1 MPKWVYRLAAEP
13 IQVVL
18 GIAGASVAEAVETME
33 SERDV
38 NRLDELREVVAGRR
52 VTIVHYGED
61 IPQDP
66 GYRPIRYGQLARWL
80 MDATAEVTRIAPSF
94 SHLAH
99 SQRPME
105 WSGTDSEEGR
115 IELVQTR
122 SYASN
127 RGLDRFRFLADF
139 RSGTADLVARS
150 TPADLYVV
158 GYPPPGLVRGI
169 RDAVGDGPK
178 IVADIRDLWPDAQIP
193 SGFPWLTSVASMVGR
208 AMAKELRRTDAVVAM
223 SPKNLQRAPVERR
236 AVTIPLSISDRL
248 IEAEGVNITG
258 PMHVIFVGTFTQ
270 LFDFDALFDGWRSL
284 VANRLSG
291 EGVSGEGAT
300 VDGDVP
306 RMTIV
311 GGGPL
316 EDKIRAFADAT
327 PSATFIGQVPS
338 DEVPGL
344 LAGAD
349 AGLVP
354 LRAGQGGTL
363 TNKVLE
369 YLGTGAYV
377 LHTLDD
383 RVGRQFGAS
392 GTGVQATAASW
403 ADGLTSTEQRLGE
416 LRRDRAE
423 RRRRDIDAFGPP
435 AIEPQWLEVFQQVLG
450 PPTASG

>member
-1 MPKWVYRLAAEP
+1 
-13 IQVVL
+13 
-18 GIAGASVAEAVETME
+18 ME
-33 SERDV
+33 SERDGQ
-38 NRLDELREVVAGRR
+38 RLNQLREVMADRR

-80 MDATAEVTRIAPSF
+80 MDAKADVTRIAPSF

-99 SQRPME
+99 TQRPME
-105 WSGTDSEEGR
+105 WSGADTEEGR

-122 SYASN
+122 GYQSN

-139 RSGTADLVARS
+139 RSGTAELVDLS

-158 GYPPPGLVRGI
+158 GYPPPGVVRGI
-169 RDAVGDGPK
+169 RAAVGDGPK

-193 SGFPWLTSVASMVGR
+193 SGYPWLTSVAAMVGR
-208 AMAKELRRTDAVVAM
+208 AMARELRQADAVVAM
-223 SPKNLQRAPVERR
+223 SPKNLQRAPADRR
-236 AVTIPLSISDRL
+236 SITIPLSISDRL
-248 IEAEGVNITG
+248 IEEADAAITG

-270 LFDFDALFDGWRSL
+270 LFDFDALFDGWRSFI
-284 VANRLSG
+284 ANRDPG
-291 EGVSGEGAT
+291 
-300 VDGDVP
+300 GDAGGDDMP
-306 RMTIV
+306 RMTLV

-316 EDKIRAFADAT
+316 QDKIQAFVDAT

-338 DEVPGL
+338 DDVPAL
-344 LAGAD
+344 LTGAD

-354 LRAGQGGTL
+354 LRDGQGGTL

-377 LHTLDD
+377 LHTLDS
-383 RVGRQFGAS
+383 RVGRQFGGS
-392 GTGVQATAASW
+392 GTGVHASAASW
-403 ADGLTSTEQRLGE
+403 ADGLTRTEQRLDE
-416 LRRDRAE
+416 LRRDRPE
-423 RRRRDIDAFGPP
+423 RRRRDIDKFGPP

-450 PPTASG
+450 R

>member
-1 MPKWVYRLAAEP
+1 M
-13 IQVVL
+13 
-18 GIAGASVAEAVETME
+18 GISSGCGTPPGGAGAQVAEAVETME

-105 WSGTDSEEGR
+105 WSGTDTEEGR

-122 SYASN
+122 SYGSN

-169 RDAVGDGPK
+169 RNAVGDVPK

-193 SGFPWLTSVASMVGR
+193 SGYPWLTSVASMVGR

-223 SPKNLQRAPVERR
+223 SPKNLQRAPAERR

-248 IEAEGVNITG
+248 IEAEGMNITG

-270 LFDFDALFDGWRSL
+270 LFDFDALFDGWRSF
-284 VANRLSG
+284 VAARSSG
-291 EGVSGEGAT
+291 ETAA
-300 VDGDVP
+300 DGGGVP

-338 DEVPGL
+338 DEVPAL
-344 LAGAD
+344 LTSAD

-383 RVGRQFGAS
+383 RVGRQFGSS
-392 GTGVQATAASW
+392 GTGVHVSAASW
-403 ADGLTSTEQRLGE
+403 ADGLARTEQRLGE
-416 LRRDRAE
+416 LRRDRAD

-435 AIEPQWLEVFQQVLG
+435 AIEPQWLDVFQQVLG
-450 PPTASG
+450 APNR